1 MNKITKKRNYT
12 LITGSAGFIGY
23 HLACSLIKRNK
34 HVIGIDNLNNY
45 YSVKL
50 KKDRIKDLKKI
61 KKKYF
66 IFHKVD
72 LSNKKKIENLFKK
85 YKITEVINLAAQAG
99 VRYSITNPEKY
110 LKSNIIG
117 FHNLISCSIKAK
129 VKMFI
134 YASTSSVYGKITK
147 TPFNENL
154 NCNNPIQLYAA
165 TKLTNELI
173 AHAYSHLY
181 NFLTIGLR
189 FFTVYGPW
197 GRPDM
202 ALFKFVDAMK
212 KKKKINVFNYGK
224 HYRDFTYIDDVIKA
238 IVSIKTNFRK
248 KFKNKKNYEI
258 YNIGN
263 NKPVFLRNYI
273 NEIEKNLKIRAR
285 INYLPLQPGD
295 IFKTQADT
303 KKLRNHFNYK
313 SKTDYKKGVKK
324 FVDWHNDY
332 YRKN

>member
-1 MNKITKKRNYT
+1 MKKKNYT
-12 LITGSAGFIGY
+12 LVTGSAGFIGY
-23 HLACSLIKRNK
+23 HLASSLIKKNEF
-34 HVIGIDNLNNY
+34 VIGIDNLNNY

-50 KKDRIKDLKKI
+50 KKDRINILKKI
-61 KKKYF
+61 KKNKF

-72 LSNKKKIENLFKK
+72 LSNKKKIQNLFKR
-85 YKITEVINLAAQAG
+85 YNITKVINLAAQAG

-117 FHNLISCSIKAK
+117 FHNLIHCSIKAK
-129 VKMFI
+129 VQMFI
-134 YASTSSVYGKITK
+134 YASTSSVYGTITK
-147 TPFNENL
+147 TPFNESL

-165 TKLTNELI
+165 TKLSNELI

-202 ALFKFVDAMK
+202 ALFKFVDSMK
-212 KKKKINVFNYGK
+212 KRKKINVFNYGK

-238 IVSIKTNFRK
+238 IISIKSNYRK
-248 KFKNKKNYEI
+248 KFKKNKNYEI

-263 NKPVFLRNYI
+263 SKPIFLKNYI
-273 NEIEKNLKIRAR
+273 KEIEKNLNIKAKV
-285 INYLPLQPGD
+285 NYLPLQPGD

-303 KKLRNHFNYK
+303 RKLRNHFGYE
-313 SKTDYKKGVKK
+313 SKTNYKKGVKK
-324 FVDWHNDY
+324 FVDWHNEY

>member
-1 MNKITKKRNYT
+1 MNNTIKKKTYI

-23 HLACSLIKRNK
+23 HLASSLIKKNK
-34 HVIGIDNLNNY
+34 YVIGIDNLNNY

-66 IFHKVD
+66 IFHKID
-72 LSNKKKIENLFKK
+72 LSNKEKIENLFKK
-85 YKITEVINLAAQAG
+85 YNITEVINLAAQAG

-110 LKSNIIG
+110 LRSNIIG

-147 TPFNENL
+147 TPFNESL

-238 IVSIKTNFRK
+238 INSIKTNFRK
-248 KFKNKKNYEI
+248 KFKKKKNYEI

-263 NKPVFLRNYI
+263 NKPVFLKNYI
-273 NEIEKNLKIRAR
+273 NEIEKNLKIKAR

-303 KKLRNHFNYK
+303 TKLRNHFNYK

-324 FVDWHNDY
+324 FVDWHNGY

>member
-1 MNKITKKRNYT
+1 MQTWPRGCVQNFGAVFR
-12 LITGSAGFIGY
+12 
-23 HLACSLIKRNK
+23 RW
-34 HVIGIDNLNNY
+34 VP
-45 YSVKL
+45 
-50 KKDRIKDLKKI
+50 RP
-61 KKKYF
+61 KKYF
-66 IFHKVD
+66 
-72 LSNKKKIENLFKK
+72 
-85 YKITEVINLAAQAG
+85 
-99 VRYSITNPEKY
+99 
-110 LKSNIIG
+110 
-117 FHNLISCSIKAK
+117 
-129 VKMFI
+129 
-134 YASTSSVYGKITK
+134 YGKITK
-147 TPFNENL
+147 TPFNESL

-238 IVSIKTNFRK
+238 IVSIKANFRK
-248 KFKNKKNYEI
+248 KFKKKKNYEI

-263 NKPVFLRNYI
+263 NKPVFLKNYI
-273 NEIEKNLKIRAR
+273 NEIEKNLRIKAR

-303 KKLRNHFNYK
+303 KKLRDHFNYK

-324 FVDWHNDY
+324 FIDWHNDY

>member
-1 MNKITKKRNYT
+1 MNNTLKKRNYI

-23 HLACSLIKRNK
+23 HLASSLIKRNK

-45 YSVKL
+45 YNVKL
-50 KKDRIKDLKKI
+50 KKDRIKELKKI

-66 IFHKVD
+66 IFHKID

-85 YKITEVINLAAQAG
+85 YNITEVINLAAQAG

-117 FHNLISCSIKAK
+117 FHNLIYCSIKAK

-134 YASTSSVYGKITK
+134 YASTSSVYGKNAK
-147 TPFNENL
+147 TPFNESS

-212 KKKKINVFNYGK
+212 KNKKINVFNYGK

-238 IVSIKTNFRK
+238 IISIKTNFRK
-248 KFKNKKNYEI
+248 KFKKKKNYEI

-273 NEIEKNLKIRAR
+273 NEIEKNLKIKAR
-285 INYLPLQPGD
+285 INFLPLQPGD
-295 IFKTQADT
+295 VLKTQAGT

-313 SKTDYKKGVKK
+313 SKTDYKKGIKK
-324 FVDWHNDY
+324 FVDWHNGY
-332 YRKN
+332 YQKN

>member
-1 MNKITKKRNYT
+1 MNKKIKKRNYT

-23 HLACSLIKRNK
+23 HLASSLIKRNK
-34 HVIGIDNLNNY
+34 YVIGIDNLNNY

-50 KKDRIKDLKKI
+50 KRDRIKDLKKV

-66 IFHKVD
+66 IFHKID

-85 YKITEVINLAAQAG
+85 YQITEVINLAAQAG
-99 VRYSITNPEKY
+99 VRYSILNPEKY

-129 VKMFI
+129 VKIFI
-134 YASTSSVYGKITK
+134 YASTSSVYGKITR

-154 NCNNPIQLYAA
+154 NCNNPIQLYAV

-202 ALFKFVDAMK
+202 ALFKFVDLMK
-212 KKKKINVFNYGK
+212 KKKKIDVFNYGK

-238 IVSIKTNFRK
+238 ILSIKRNFRK
-248 KFKNKKNYEI
+248 KFKKTNYEI

-263 NKPVFLRNYI
+263 NKPVFLKNYI
-273 NEIEKNLKIRAR
+273 NEIEKNLKIKAR
-285 INYLPLQPGD
+285 INYLPLQQGD

-313 SKTDYKKGVKK
+313 SKTDYKKGIKK

-332 YRKN
+332 YQKN

>member
-1 MNKITKKRNYT
+1 MNNIVKKRTYT

-23 HLACSLIKRNK
+23 HLASSLIKRNK
-34 HVIGIDNLNNY
+34 YVIGIDNLNNY

-66 IFHKVD
+66 IFHKID

-85 YKITEVINLAAQAG
+85 YQITEVINLAAQAG
-99 VRYSITNPEKY
+99 VRYSILNPEKY

-129 VKMFI
+129 VKIFI
-134 YASTSSVYGKITK
+134 YASTSSVYGKITR

-154 NCNNPIQLYAA
+154 NCNNPIQLYAV

-212 KKKKINVFNYGK
+212 KKKKIDVFNYGK

-238 IVSIKTNFRK
+238 IFSIKTNFRK
-248 KFKNKKNYEI
+248 KFKRTNYEI

-263 NKPVFLRNYI
+263 NKPVFLKNYI
-273 NEIEKNLKIRAR
+273 NEIEKNLKIKAR
-285 INYLPLQPGD
+285 INYLPLQQGD

-313 SKTDYKKGVKK
+313 SKTDYKKGIKK
-324 FVDWHNDY
+324 FVDWHNNY
-332 YRKN
+332 FRKN

>member
-1 MNKITKKRNYT
+1 MKEKNYI

-23 HLACSLIKRNK
+23 HLATALIKKNK
-34 HVIGIDNLNNY
+34 YVIGIDNLNNY

-50 KKDRIKDLKKI
+50 KKDRINNLKKI
-61 KKKYF
+61 NKKNF
-66 IFHKVD
+66 IFFKID
-72 LSNKKKIENLFKK
+72 LSNKKKVSDLFKK

-99 VRYSITNPEKY
+99 VRYSITNPDKY

-117 FHNLISCSIKAK
+117 FHNLIFNSIKSK
-129 VKMFI
+129 VKIFI
-134 YASTSSVYGKITK
+134 YASTSSVYGKISK
-147 TPFNENL
+147 TPFKENY

-202 ALFKFVDAMK
+202 ALFKFVDSIK
-212 KKKKINVFNYGK
+212 KNKDISVFNYGK
-224 HYRDFTYIDDVIKA
+224 HYRDFTYIDDIIKG
-238 IVSIKTNFRK
+238 ILSIKNNFKK
-248 KFKNKKNYEI
+248 KFKKSNYEI

-263 NKPVFLRNYI
+263 SKSIFLKNYI
-273 NEIEKNLKIRAR
+273 EEIEKNLKKKAKIR
-285 INYLPLQPGD
+285 YLPLQPGD
-295 IFKTQADT
+295 IFKTQADV
-303 KKLRNHFNYK
+303 KKLRKHFGYK
-313 SKTDYKKGVKK
+313 SKTNYKKGIKK
-324 FVDWHNDY
+324 FVEWHNEY
-332 YRKN
+332 YQKN